1 MGQQRCRAQRNW
13 PPPGHDR
20 GVRAI
25 QITENGGPDVLKVVD
40 LPVPDAQPGEVVVEV
55 GAAGVNYIDTYHRG
69 GVYEVSLPLV
79 LGLEG
84 AGRVT
89 AVGEGVTDVAVG
101 DRVAWTNT
109 PGSYAEHVAVPAE
122 ETVPVPDAIDDVS
135 AVGALLQG
143 MTAWILVNTT
153 YPVQPGDD
161 VLVHAAAGGVGLLL
175 TQIARARG
183 AVVIGTVSTQEKAA
197 LAREAGCEATILYT
211 SQDFVAEVHRITGG
225 ERVHVVYD
233 SVGKT
238 TFNGSLDCLRP
249 RGLLALFGQSSGP
262 VPPFDPGI
270 LNQKGSLFL
279 TRPTLAHY
287 VATPAEL
294 RQRAGDV
301 LGWIRDG
308 SLTLRIDREVPLADA
323 REAHRALEAR
333 ETTGKVVLRT

>member
-1 MGQQRCRAQRNW
+1 
-13 PPPGHDR
+13 
-20 GVRAI
+20 VRAI
-25 QITENGGPDVLKVVD
+25 QITENGGPDVLKAVD

-89 AVGEGVTDVAVG
+89 AVGDGVADVAVG

-122 ETVPVPDAIDDVS
+122 ETVPVPDAVDDVS

-175 TQIARARG
+175 TQLATGRG
-183 AVVIGTVSTQEKAA
+183 ARVIATVSTAEKEE
-197 LAREAGCEATILYT
+197 LARAAGA
-211 SQDFVAEVHRITGG
+211 AEV
-225 ERVHVVYD
+225 
-233 SVGKT
+233 
-238 TFNGSLDCLRP
+238 LRYSAD
-249 RGLLALFGQSSGP
+249 LA
-262 VPPFDPGI
+262 
-270 LNQKGSLFL
+270 
-279 TRPTLAHY
+279 
-287 VATPAEL
+287 
-294 RQRAGDV
+294 
-301 LGWIRDG
+301 
-308 SLTLRIDREVPLADA
+308 
-323 REAHRALEAR
+323 
-333 ETTGKVVLRT
+333 